1 MDCQGVHQY
10 MELWLDE
17 ELDPSSRREFS
28 DHLGACGPCRE
39 RVEGETRLERAIRD
53 RVPKERMPSETWTR
67 ITRRLEREARPARR
81 GAILALAVT
90 LAACGVFALTWYGM
104 WRSQKPDLETAV
116 MGLQRKVAA
125 GEVKLKPMANSADT
139 LEEFL
144 LTNLDMQVTLQHAL
158 SGKCGQHEVKFEGAA
173 VVTLGEVR
181 CACLS
186 YRCCGSPVT
195 VVLMKSK
202 DLDRF
207 PEMRAA
213 LANLGPRLHD
223 EFRSTNIEVRSR
235 GPWLACLVGD
245 HPIEDLASVFEKI

>member
-17 ELDPSSRREFS
+17 ELGPSSRREFS
-28 DHLGACGPCRE
+28 DHLDACGPCRE

-53 RVPKERMPSETWTR
+53 RVPRERMPAETWTR

-104 WRSQKPDLETAV
+104 WRRQKPDLATAAI
-116 MGLQRKVAA
+116 GLQRKLAA
-125 GEVKLKPMANSADT
+125 SELKLELRTNSADK
-139 LEEFL
+139 LEEYL
-144 LTNLDMQVTLQHAL
+144 LARLGMQVDLQHAM
-158 SGKCGQHEVKFEGAA
+158 SGKCGQHDVKFEGAA
-173 VVTLGEVR
+173 VVTLGDVQ
-181 CACLS
+181 CACLA

-195 VVLMKSK
+195 VVLMQSK

-207 PEMRAA
+207 PEMRDA
-213 LANLGPRLHD
+213 LAKLGPRLHD
-223 EFRSTNIEVRSR
+223 EVRSTNIEVRSR